1 MVSQEPVLFAGS
13 IADNIAYGRYGRC
26 SEEEVV
32 AAATAAN
39 AHEFIT
45 QLPQGY
51 ETLVGDRGA
60 LLSGACTALLS
71 TSLHCPHCSALDGES
86 SAHPH
91 QDMCCCSAAVS
102 TPFSQC
108 EYMVLFF
115 CHFRPPSLLYLIAS
129 LLTSTVGQR
138 HLDPHAPPLPPVRCI
153 LVGGQRQ
160 RIAIARALLKD
171 SPIIILDEATSA
183 LDAVSEKLVQG
194 AVQRLVAGRTVL
206 VIAHRL
212 STVQRAD
219 QV

>member
-102 TPFSQC
+102 TPFLRTFFHSVNIWC
-108 EYMVLFF
+108 YFSVIFVPPLF
-115 CHFRPPSLLYLIAS
+115 CILLHHCSLLLWDNVILTHM
-129 LLTSTVGQR
+129 LLPS
-138 HLDPHAPPLPPVRCI
+138 HLCGVFW
-153 LVGGQRQ
+153 
-160 RIAIARALLKD
+160 
-171 SPIIILDEATSA
+171 
-183 LDAVSEKLVQG
+183 
-194 AVQRLVAGRTVL
+194 
-206 VIAHRL
+206 
-212 STVQRAD
+212 
-219 QV
+219 